1 MPYKAIV
8 FDLYGTLV
16 GNYSRR
22 GYDRVQEQM
31 AAILGVPYP
40 KFWQTMGETF
50 KDRSLG
56 INRSFADNIV
66 EVCRRLNAQVDKTQ
80 IEQTVALNYEFTKH
94 SIIPEPK
101 VLEALGLLK
110 RSGFRLGLIT
120 NCNANVPL
128 LFPES
133 PLAQYIDVPVFSCEE
148 RLKKPS
154 HRIYEI
160 ASERLKLQPQE
171 CIYVGD
177 GSGEELTG
185 AAAVGMLPILKRAD
199 LTDVYDP
206 HRPEVENWQ
215 GIAIDEISELRTII
229 DLSGESQ
236 NENITRQNYA
246 QS

>member
-1 MPYKAIV
+1 MSYKAII

-16 GNYSRR
+16 GNYSRQA
-22 GYDRVQEQM
+22 YDQVQEQM
-31 AAILGVPYP
+31 AKILNVPYP

-56 INRSFADNIV
+56 SNPSFENNIV
-66 EVCRRLNAQVDKTQ
+66 EVCRRLNAKVDKTQ
-80 IEQTVALNYEFTKH
+80 IEQTVVLNYEFTRN
-94 SIIPEPK
+94 SIIPDPE

-110 RSGFRLGLIT
+110 RSGFRIGLIT

-148 RLKKPS
+148 RIKKPS
-154 HRIYEI
+154 PRIYQI
-160 ASERLKLQPQE
+160 ACERLKIQPQK
-171 CIYVGD
+171 CLYVGD

-185 AAAVGMLPILKRAD
+185 AAAVGMLPILKRVD

-215 GIAIDEISELRTII
+215 GIAIDEIVELCDIVSEL
-229 DLSGESQ
+229 
-236 NENITRQNYA
+236 A
-246 QS
+246 